1 MAAVKSSSYKASV
14 GFGPWRECAGKR
26 LTATV
31 MNGELTVYI
40 VADPQSEELAQKSGP
55 ANAEG
60 ELVANPASCRDL
72 EAFLA
77 WPPIQLIA

>member
-1 MAAVKSSSYKASV
+1 
-14 GFGPWRECAGKR
+14 
-26 LTATV
+26 